1 MATYAEVMK
10 TDSLKNGEMK
20 TVNIAGKD
28 VLITKV
34 ANKFYA
40 VQNLCPHM
48 KGNLA
53 QGKLEGT
60 VLTCP
65 KHASQFDVTDGHVIR
80 WTNWTGAISAV
91 AKFVKPPKGLTA
103 YPVKIEGNKVMVEA

>member
-1 MATYAEVMK
+1 MVKYFEAMK

-28 VLITKV
+28 VLVAKV
-34 ANKFYA
+34 TDNFYA

-48 KGNLA
+48 KAKLT

-65 KHASQFDVTDGHVIR
+65 KHASQFDLTDGHVIR
-80 WTNWTGAISAV
+80 WTNWPGAVSAV
-91 AKFVKPPKGLTA
+91 AKLVKPPRALTI
-103 YPVKIEGNKVMVEA
+103 YPSKIEGNKVMVEI